1 MPDGFSTE
9 DFNEWIGELPQ
20 ERQLIAFQRG
30 CVAFGYAHSLKEDG
44 GILVDGDLD
53 DPDFQKAIHQE
64 FLRMYVAEAFEELL
78 EEGKIKAAG
87 VDDNGE
93 VCYVAVEE
101 NYEG

>member
-1 MPDGFSTE
+1 MSDGFSTE
-9 DFNEWIGELPQ
+9 DFNEWLDELPV
-20 ERQLIAFQRG
+20 ERQLIAMQRG
-30 CVAFGYAHSLKEDG
+30 CIKVGFPHSLKEDG
-44 GILVDGDLD
+44 GILVDGPLD
-53 DPDFQKAIHQE
+53 DPDFRTAVHEE

-101 NYEG
+101 SHEG